1 MKIEFFTEDDGR
13 VWVTDR
19 DIDHVPR
26 KGDHVV
32 IPGWDTSP
40 KKVSQVVFAYEPIH
54 HVQITVIDG
63 DF

>member
-1 MKIEFFTEDDGR
+1 MKIEFFTEDGK

-19 DIDHVPR
+19 DIDSVPR

-32 IPGWDTSP
+32 IPGFDSSP
-40 KKVSQVVFAYEPIH
+40 KKVDHVCFAYEPIH
-54 HVQITVIDG
+54 HVQITIVDG